1 MRPRRR
7 RAARVR
13 GGSRFAAQD
22 KGSLSL
28 PGRQPAPRLRAT
40 ERAASEGTACFPP
53 AAPPQ
58 ELCGLARTPG
68 RAVASA
74 LARSRPPAHVVVPGS
89 SRAPASWPSPRCRH
103 SAPEVTAR
111 LRRPRVDHADA
122 RSPNGPSAV
131 GSARREP
138 PGVWAASSCPDSRLW
153 LLTGGPEDVQ
163 QTLREGS
170 SAHGQRCLA
179 PPRPGAHTHPP
190 RAAWGPRGTHDSTSS
205 RATDQA
211 ESMLARG
218 AARATPARPAARSE
232 MSQNLPWGPRPGT
245 AWPL

>member
-58 ELCGLARTPG
+58 ELCGPARTPG
-68 RAVASA
+68 RAVAS
-74 LARSRPPAHVVVPGS
+74 AHVVVPGS

-111 LRRPRVDHADA
+111 LRPPSRRSRRCPVAKRPVCCRQRPAGATGSVGRVLLSRQPPLASHRGTRGRPADA
-122 RSPNGPSAV
+122 PGGELGTRTTLPGPAPTR
-131 GSARREP
+131 GPHAP
-138 PGVWAASSCPDSRLW
+138 TTCRL
-153 LLTGGPEDVQ
+153 G
-163 QTLREGS
+163 
-170 SAHGQRCLA
+170 
-179 PPRPGAHTHPP
+179 PPRDP
-190 RAAWGPRGTHDSTSS
+190 R
-205 RATDQA
+205 
-211 ESMLARG
+211 
-218 AARATPARPAARSE
+218 
-232 MSQNLPWGPRPGT
+232 
-245 AWPL
+245 